1 MSHNNSGCESVCP
14 NTLSNKREETILLSI
29 GDVLHEYRKERG
41 LTQEQ
46 FSEKVLLDR
55 SSIAKV
61 EKGTRAAP
69 KGLAM
74 QAAVAFDEPR
84 LYLAAQEEVTGGAIS
99 PWLDNVDLHRASV
112 LFKTVEEM
120 KEVLELTSE
129 APISKTADQL
139 TEADRQVMKRLLM
152 ETVEAITALTHFAA
166 VLCKEYSFSWFA
178 TWKEHR
184 ADLKAKKYMK

>member
-1 MSHNNSGCESVCP
+1 M
-14 NTLSNKREETILLSI
+14 SI
-29 GDVLHEYRKERG
+29 GQFGPALHEALQRKGETRG
-41 LTQEQ
+41 
-46 FSEKVLLDR
+46 
-55 SSIAKV
+55 
-61 EKGTRAAP
+61 AA
-69 KGLAM
+69 G
-74 QAAVAFDEPR
+74 QAAHVDPSLIGKIINGSRKPSKEVMQHTVAHYDDAQ
-84 LYLAAQEEVTGGAIS
+84 LYIAAAGEVTGGAHA
-99 PWLDNVDLHRASV
+99 PWLNNVDLHRASV

-139 TEADRQVMKRLLM
+139 TESDRVLMKRLLM

-166 VLCKEYSFSWFA
+166 VLCKEYSFSWLA

>member
-1 MSHNNSGCESVCP
+1 MTIGELLHN
-14 NTLSNKREETILLSI
+14 
-29 GDVLHEYRKERG
+29 YRKEQG
-41 LTQEQ
+41 LTQKEFADQ
-46 FSEKVLLDR
+46 AFIER

-61 EKGTRAAP
+61 ETGERPAP
-69 KGLAM
+69 KGLIT
-74 QAAVAFDEPR
+74 QVARSFDDPR
-84 LYLAAQEEVTGGAIS
+84 LYLAAQEEVTGGAIT

-120 KEVLELTSE
+120 KEVLALTSE

-139 TEADRQVMKRLLM
+139 TETDRAVMKRLLM